1 MGVIWL
7 KRAACALSISVLVGA
22 PTFPAL
28 SQQAAAPAGP
38 AAVEALSWPRDAEIG
53 PDRMVIYQPQIE
65 AWSGDRIA
73 GRAAIALGPD
83 NGSPTYGVAHF
94 TARTSIDKT
103 AGLVTLNDLTVD
115 KVDVPTAPAEA
126 PRLQSALQSRIP
138 AQGMVVALDHLVT
151 SYSVAQEIKKF
162 ETVEVKN
169 EPPRVVF
176 AMTPTVLVPID
187 GTPVLAPVTGAAD
200 YRHVVNSRV
209 LILADRDG
217 LYHVHAEG
225 TWYEARDLA
234 GPWAVALSPAESLTQ
249 AADALSRIVKPDPV
263 LPADGKAPS
272 QPPAILV
279 ATSPTEIILTDGE
292 PKLEPV
298 AGTGLLS
305 MSNAD
310 HGVFVDPA
318 NNDTYVLISGRWFR
332 SKSQSGPWSFVPGNA
347 LPADFAKIS
356 PHDPRASVLV
366 SVPGTPE
373 AKEAVI
379 AATIPQTATVER
391 AKARLDVAYAGGQ
404 PKFAPIE
411 GTALNYAA
419 NTPVPV
425 IELDPSRY
433 YAVSAGVWF
442 VAEQPTGPWVLADV
456 VPEAIYAIPPSSP
469 LHYVTYVR
477 VYATTADAVV
487 VGYTPGYLGV
497 VIDPYGTVVYGTGY
511 SYAPYVWNDVWYGYP
526 WTYGYGAGF
535 AVGAADGFAFGFAAG
550 AVWGAASPYWGP
562 YWGWAGGYLNWQHV
576 NVNEVNVYGR
586 WGGVATFTHA
596 YGWNGGA
603 GFGWS
608 GSRVSGFN
616 PYTGARGVA
625 ERGGA
630 FDWRTGGYAA
640 GRAAAGYNPTTGRVA
655 AASRTVTGNAYTG
668 QRSVDS
674 RGVVADPRKG
684 NGVAWDNGHVYADH
698 DGNVYQH
705 TENGWQRHTSNGW
718 QSLDRGDA
726 FSQDLDRYRQA
737 DELGDRRFDLAAQS
751 GQFDR
756 DGFGGFRGF
765 GRGGFGDRFGGFDR
779 GGFGGFR
786 GFRR

>member
-7 KRAACALSISVLVGA
+7 KRAACALSISVLVSA
-22 PTFPAL
+22 PTIPAF
-28 SQQAAAPAGP
+28 SQEATAPSAETAA
-38 AAVEALSWPRDAEIG
+38 EALSWPRDAQIG
-53 PDRMVIYQPQIE
+53 TDRIVIYQPQIE
-65 AWSGDRIA
+65 AWQGDRIA

-103 AGLVTLNDLTVD
+103 AGLVTLSDIAVD

-126 PRLQSALQSRIP
+126 SRLQSALQSRIP
-138 AQGMVVALDHLVT
+138 AQGMVVALDHLQT
-151 SYSVAQEIKKF
+151 SYSVAQDIKKF

-169 EPPRVVF
+169 EPPRIVF

-187 GTPVLAPVTGAAD
+187 GTPALAPVKAAAA
-200 YRHVVNSRV
+200 YRRVVNSRV
-209 LILADRDG
+209 LILVDRQDV
-217 LYHVHAEG
+217 YHVRAEG
-225 TWYEARDLA
+225 AWYEARDPA
-234 GPWAVALSPAESLTQ
+234 GPWAVTTSPAASLSRAAEALSGT
-249 AADALSRIVKPDPV
+249 VKPDPV
-263 LPADGKAPS
+263 LPADGKAPA

-298 AGTGLLS
+298 AGTSLLA

-332 SKSQSGPWSFVPGNA
+332 GKSQSGPWSFVPGNA
-347 LPADFAKIS
+347 LPADFAKIP
-356 PHDPRASVLV
+356 PHDPKANVLA

-373 AKEAVI
+373 AREAAI
-379 AATIPQTATVER
+379 AATIPQTATVSR
-391 AKARLDVAYAGGQ
+391 AKAHLEVAYAGSG
-404 PKFAPIE
+404 PRFEPIP
-411 GTALNYAA
+411 GTALKYAV

-442 VAEQPTGPWVLADV
+442 VAEQPVGPWLLADV

-511 SYAPYVWNDVWYGYP
+511 YYPPYIWNDVWYGYP

-535 AVGAADGFAFGFAAG
+535 AVGEADGFAFGFAAG
-550 AVWGAASPYWGP
+550 AIWGAASPYWGP
-562 YWGWAGGYLNWQHV
+562 YWGWSGGYLNWQHV
-576 NVNEVNVYGR
+576 NVDQVNVYGR

-596 YGWNGGA
+596 YGWNGAA
-603 GFGWS
+603 GVGWN

-616 PYTGARGVA
+616 PYTGARGEA

-640 GRAAAGYNPTTGRVA
+640 GREAAGYNPATGRVA

-668 QRSVDS
+668 QRTVND
-674 RGVVADPRKG
+674 RGVVGNTRTG

-705 TENGWQRHTSNGW
+705 TDNGWQKHTTSGW
-718 QSLDRGDA
+718 QSLDRGNT
-726 FSQDLDRYRQA
+726 FSQDLDRYRQS
-737 DELGDRRFDLAAQS
+737 DELGGRRFDLAAQS
-751 GQFDR
+751 GMFDR
-756 DGFGGFRGF
+756 DGFGGF
-765 GRGGFGDRFGGFDR
+765 GRGGFGGRFGGFDR

-786 GFRR
+786 GGFRR